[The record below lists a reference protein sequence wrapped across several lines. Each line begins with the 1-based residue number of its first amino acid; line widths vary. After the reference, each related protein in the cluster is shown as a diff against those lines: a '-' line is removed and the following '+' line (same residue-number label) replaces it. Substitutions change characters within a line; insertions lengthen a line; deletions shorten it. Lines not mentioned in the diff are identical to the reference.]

1 MLENLLSEKY
11 QHLGSIPYQ
20 FAKSMHES
28 AIEENPN
35 STYLQRMTY
44 LELYHRL
51 SDILLMRVDKIT
63 MAHSLE
69 ARVPF
74 LDHRLIEFAMNL
86 PDKMKV
92 PNQKDTKI
100 LLKNALK
107 GVLPDNIIHRKKQGF
122 AAPVKEWL
130 RNEWYEYARN
140 EIMNSFFVK
149 EKIFAQD
156 FIEKLFALHK
166 GGKFKLHNEIFL
178 LLMLSI
184 WHRKF
189 FS

>member
-1 MLENLLSEKY
+1 
-11 QHLGSIPYQ
+11 
-20 FAKSMHES
+20 
-28 AIEENPN
+28 
-35 STYLQRMTY
+35 
-44 LELYHRL
+44 
-51 SDILLMRVDKIT
+51 
-63 MAHSLE
+63 
-69 ARVPF
+69 
-74 LDHRLIEFAMNL
+74 
-86 PDKMKV
+86 MKV